1 LIATIAQLRDLG
13 PRAHAFLAEALQ
25 HLGEIDLSAGKPADA
40 VESLHESIAILS
52 RFAASG
58 WNIAVARERLG
69 EALSAAGQLG
79 AVEAL
84 NQAVKVLSVELGDE
98 HTETVR
104 AKSALR
110 ALDKATPA
118 P

>member
-1 LIATIAQLRDLG
+1 
-13 PRAHAFLAEALQ
+13 
-25 HLGEIDLSAGKPADA
+25 
-40 VESLHESIAILS
+40 
-52 RFAASG
+52 
-58 WNIAVARERLG
+58 
-69 EALSAAGQLG
+69 
-79 AVEAL
+79 L
-84 NQAVKVLSVELGDE
+84 NQAVKVLSAEVGDE

>member
-1 LIATIAQLRDLG
+1 
-13 PRAHAFLAEALQ
+13 
-25 HLGEIDLSAGKPADA
+25 
-40 VESLHESIAILS
+40 
-52 RFAASG
+52 
-58 WNIAVARERLG
+58 
-69 EALSAAGQLG
+69 
-79 AVEAL
+79 
-84 NQAVKVLSVELGDE
+84 VKVLSAELGDE

>member
-1 LIATIAQLRDLG
+1 
-13 PRAHAFLAEALQ
+13 
-25 HLGEIDLSAGKPADA
+25 LSAGKPADA
-40 VESLHESIAILS
+40 AESLREEISILS

-58 WNIAVARERLG
+58 WSLGVARERLG
-69 EALSAAGQLG
+69 EALTAVGQPGGAA
-79 AVEAL
+79 EAL
-84 NQAVKVLSVELGDE
+84 NQAVKVLSTELGNE
-98 HTETVR
+98 HVETVR